1 LADQRIT
8 QLPSLSKAGVAA
20 TDVLPIA
27 DISAS
32 QTKKVT
38 AKNLVDAGLDLIDVS
53 SIDLDKLDQ
62 ASTTKLGT
70 TALADD
76 AVTAAKLAHDS
87 SVAVQTTAPST
98 DNFEGRGY
106 FNSTSGNLQVFNGSA
121 YQQVIVP
128 TAGIGDLQV
137 STGKLADG
145 AVTTAKVTALD
156 TAAYADSSV
165 TTAKVADGAVTGAKI
180 ATDTITATQVA
191 PNAIGASELANDA
204 VDTAAIVNLAVTE
217 AKLADGAVTEAKIG
231 TAAVTV
237 AKVADGSL
245 TYAKL
250 NLADGSVPGA
260 KITTDSITATQI
272 AASAVSTSELASAA
286 VTTAKVA
293 DGAITAIKIA
303 ADSITAGQI
312 APSAVGAS
320 ELADDAVDTTAIVN
334 LAVTGAKLGDGAVTT
349 AKLGDLA
356 VTDAKIAAATISYG
370 KLNLAD
376 GSIPGAKLAADAIG
390 AGQIAANAIN
400 TSELVNS
407 AVTTAKLADES
418 VTAAKIAADSI
429 TSAQIAPSAVGA
441 SELADDAVDTA
452 AIASLAITAA
462 KLADGAV
469 VEAKLGD
476 LAVTNAKIADTTIA
490 YGKLNLTD
498 GSVPGAKIAAD
509 SITATQI
516 ATAAVATS
524 ELADTAVTTAKVANL
539 AITTAKIAADAVT
552 SAQIAPDAVGASE
565 LANDAVDTTA
575 IVNLAVTEAKLADGA
590 VTTAKLGDLAVT
602 DAKIAATTI
611 TYGKL
616 NLADGSIPGAKIA
629 TDSIAAGQIAA
640 NAVGTSELAD
650 TAVTTAKVADLAI
663 TGAKIA
669 TDSITAAQ
677 IAPSAVGASELADNS
692 VDTAALVDANVTAA
706 KLGDGAVTTAKL
718 GDLAVTD
725 AKIAATTITYGKLN
739 LADGAVPGG
748 KLTDATVTGAKLV
761 ADAVGTAAVADAA
774 ITAAKVA
781 DSAITTAKV
790 ADGAITT
797 AKIDAAGLAADAIAA
812 DAITTA
818 KVLDGAITGAK
829 MADDSATIVQAGTPV
844 GSGDFEGQQW
854 FDTNT
859 SVQYVWDSTAWIRQ
873 AAINVINFTDT
884 TPIAFAIAYPDN
896 HTANVTTT
904 LDTQVANTAFL
915 GPATGADVAPTFR
928 AIVPDDLPDATG
940 STKGIIQPGTG
951 LAVNAGTL
959 NHSNSVEAGTYTKV
973 TVDAQGHVS
982 AGALIEAADVPSL
995 DAAKI
1000 TTGELPTARL
1010 ANDSVTIA
1018 KLADYSTSSL
1028 GDTFPAPSFIGQL
1041 HLNPLDKS
1049 FFMWDGNVWVP
1060 IGISAGQIIFA
1071 GTFDASDP
1079 AGTGKVASVT
1089 PEGAAAGFTVGSAVP
1104 ASAPGNNKHYLVVS
1118 EGGTITSGNAPNV
1131 ALAPPDLILSVYNA
1145 TSPGWV
1151 EVDVSSGAGAVAA
1164 SQVSFAPA
1172 GEIAATTVQLAVEE
1186 VSTECRNATNITSG
1200 TLAVARGGTNLA
1212 SYTKGDLI
1220 AASAAATLAKRTV
1233 GTNGQVLTADS
1244 AEATGLK
1251 WATPTTGTVT
1261 TVSSSTAALTVAT
1274 ATTTPAL
1281 TVRSATT
1288 SVNGI
1293 VQLSDSTSTTSSVLA
1308 ATPTAVK
1315 SAYDLAAAALPK
1327 AGGVITGA
1335 LEIGNSGS
1343 LVFEGSTNDGN
1354 ETTLTVADPTADRTI
1369 TLPNVTGTV
1378 ITTGDSGTVTSTMIA
1393 DGTIVNADINAS
1405 AAIADTKLATITTAG
1420 KVSGSAITSGN
1431 IETSGNLEIVNTTP
1445 IVRIT
1450 DSDATATHSQSTLVK
1465 VSNNFTIQTRNSTG
1479 SLLSNDYRITA
1490 NASGA
1495 SEHSWRIAD
1504 VEAML
1509 INGNSE
1515 LLIGYTSDNG
1525 AYKLQVNSQIFAT
1538 SATVATSDGRYKE
1551 NVATLNGCIDL
1562 VNALRPVSFDWKP
1575 QQDITRIDEDGNS
1588 VLVREGHNF
1597 PDGKQVGFIAQE
1609 VQEVLADKPW
1619 LGSVIKQNVRPAI
1632 EDADGNELAPEEEF
1646 FGIAEGNLT
1655 AVLTAALQEAIAM
1668 IGALE
1673 TRIAALELN

>member
-8 QLPSLSKAGVAA
+8 QLPSLPKAGVAA

-38 AKNLVDAGLDLIDVS
+38 AKDLVDAGLDLIDVS

-62 ASTTKLGT
+62 ASVTKLGT
-70 TALADD
+70 TALTDD

-87 SVAVQTTAPST
+87 SIAVQTTAPST

-145 AVTTAKVTALD
+145 AVTTAKVTALG

-165 TTAKVADGAVTGAKI
+165 TTAKIADGAVTGAKI
-180 ATDTITATQVA
+180 ANDTITATQVA
-191 PNAIGASELANDA
+191 PNAIGASELADNA
-204 VDTAAIVNLAVTE
+204 VDTAAIV
-217 AKLADGAVTEAKIG
+217 
-231 TAAVTV
+231 
-237 AKVADGSL
+237 
-245 TYAKL
+245 
-250 NLADGSVPGA
+250 
-260 KITTDSITATQI
+260 
-272 AASAVSTSELASAA
+272 
-286 VTTAKVA
+286 
-293 DGAITAIKIA
+293 
-303 ADSITAGQI
+303 
-312 APSAVGAS
+312 
-320 ELADDAVDTTAIVN
+320 
-334 LAVTGAKLGDGAVTT
+334 
-349 AKLGDLA
+349 DLA
-356 VTDAKIAAATISYG
+356 V
-370 KLNLAD
+370 
-376 GSIPGAKLAADAIG
+376 
-390 AGQIAANAIN
+390 
-400 TSELVNS
+400 
-407 AVTTAKLADES
+407 
-418 VTAAKIAADSI
+418 
-429 TSAQIAPSAVGA
+429 
-441 SELADDAVDTA
+441 
-452 AIASLAITAA
+452 TAA

-469 VEAKLGD
+469 
-476 LAVTNAKIADTTIA
+476 
-490 YGKLNLTD
+490 
-498 GSVPGAKIAAD
+498 
-509 SITATQI
+509 AT
-516 ATAAVATS
+516 
-524 ELADTAVTTAKVANL
+524 
-539 AITTAKIAADAVT
+539 
-552 SAQIAPDAVGASE
+552 
-565 LANDAVDTTA
+565 
-575 IVNLAVTEAKLADGA
+575 AKLAN
-590 VTTAKLGDLAVT
+590 LSVT

-611 TYGKL
+611 SYGKL

-725 AKIAATTITYGKLN
+725 AKIAAATITYGKLN

-748 KLTDATVTGAKLV
+748 KLTDATVTGAKL
-761 ADAVGTAAVADAA
+761 AASAVGTAAVADAA
-774 ITAAKVA
+774 ITTAKVA

-790 ADGAITT
+790 ADAAITT
-797 AKIDAAGLAADAIAA
+797 AKVDAAGLAAAAIAT

-818 KVLDGAITGAK
+818 KVLDGAITAAK
-829 MADDSATIVQAGTPV
+829 LADDSATIVQAGTPV

-873 AAINVINFTDT
+873 AALNVINFTDT

-915 GPATGADVAPTFR
+915 GPATGADTAPTFR
-928 AIVPDDLPDATG
+928 AIVPDDLPDATAT
-940 STKGIIQPGTG
+940 TKGVIQPGTG
-951 LAVNAGTL
+951 LAVNGGTL

-973 TVDAQGHVS
+973 TVDAQGHTS
-982 AGALIEAADVPSL
+982 AGALLEAADVPDI

-1000 TTGELPTARL
+1000 TTGELPTDRIADD
-1010 ANDSVTIA
+1010 AVTID

-1028 GDTFPAPSFIGQL
+1028 GETFPVPASFIGQL

-1049 FFMWDGNVWVP
+1049 FYMWDGNVWVP

-1104 ASAPGNNKHYLVVS
+1104 ASAPGNTKHYLVVS

-1131 ALAPPDLILSVYNA
+1131 VLSPPDLILSVYNA
-1145 TSPGWV
+1145 SSPGWV
-1151 EVDVSSGAGAVAA
+1151 EVDVSSGAGAIAA

-1172 GEIAATTVQLAVEE
+1172 GQIAATTVQAAVEE

-1212 SYTKGDLI
+1212 SYTKGDII

-1244 AEATGLK
+1244 AQSTGLN
-1251 WATPTTGTVT
+1251 WTTPTTGTVT

-1293 VQLSDSTSTTSSVLA
+1293 VQLSNSTSTTSSVLA

-1315 SAYDLAAAALPK
+1315 SAYDLAALALPK

-1335 LEIGNSGS
+1335 LEIGNTGS

-1378 ITTGDSGTVTSTMIA
+1378 VTTGDSGTVTSAMIA
-1393 DGTIVNADINAS
+1393 NSTIVNADINAS
-1405 AAIADTKLATITTAG
+1405 AAIDDTKLATISTAG
-1420 KVSGSAITSGN
+1420 KVSGTAITSGT
-1431 IETSGNLEIVNTTP
+1431 IETTGSFG
-1445 IVRIT
+1445 IT
-1450 DSDATATHSQSTLVK
+1450 NGAPTIRLTESDGTATHSQTA
-1465 VSNNFTIQTRNSTG
+1465 FTRNNDQFSILTRSSTG
-1479 SLLSNDYRITA
+1479 VPLSSDYLIPA
-1490 NASGA
+1490 DASGA
-1495 SEHSWRIAD
+1495 TDHIWRIAD
-1504 VEAML
+1504 TEKARLDSSGLQVVDNLYVSDKIIHAGDTDTAIRFPAANTVAVETGGTEAMRIDSGGRLLAGMPTSRQSRLGASAYQTQFQLESNATQTGLAASRFNDAAGGSFFNLQKGRGTIASPAAVIANDTTGTIVFSGWDGAAFTNSAL
-1509 INGNSE
+1509 IKSEVDGTPGANDMPGRLVFFTTADGDVGSTEAMRINSAQE
-1515 LLIGYTSDNG
+1515 LLIGYTADNG

-1575 QQDITRIDEDGNS
+1575 QQDITRIDENGNS

-1609 VQEVLADKPW
+1609 VQEVLTDKPW

-1655 AVLTAALQEAIAM
+1655 AVLTAALQEAIAK
-1668 IGALE
+1668 INALE
-1673 TRIAALELN
+1673 ARVAALELNC

>member
-1 LADQRIT
+1 MRSPPQNWHTTA
-8 QLPSLSKAGVAA
+8 PSLCR
-20 TDVLPIA
+20 P
-27 DISAS
+27 
-32 QTKKVT
+32 
-38 AKNLVDAGLDLIDVS
+38 
-53 SIDLDKLDQ
+53 
-62 ASTTKLGT
+62 
-70 TALADD
+70 
-76 AVTAAKLAHDS
+76 
-87 SVAVQTTAPST
+87 TAPST

-145 AVTTAKVTALD
+145 AVTTAKVTALG

-165 TTAKVADGAVTGAKI
+165 TTAKIADGAVIGAKI

-204 VDTAAIVNLAVTE
+204 VDTAAIVNLAVTAAKLGDGSVTVGKLGNLAVTDAKIAATTITYGKLNLADGSVPGVKITTDSITATQIAAAGVGTSELADTAVTTAKIADFAVTAAKIATDSITNAQIAPNAVGASELADNAVDTAAIVNLAVTE
-217 AKLADGAVTEAKIG
+217 AKLAGGAVTEAKIG

-260 KITTDSITATQI
+260 KITTNSITATQI

-334 LAVTGAKLGDGAVTT
+334 LAVTGAKLAAGAVTT

-407 AVTTAKLADES
+407 AVTTAKLADGS

-441 SELADDAVDTA
+441 SELADAAVDTA

-462 KLADGAV
+462 KLAA
-469 VEAKLGD
+469 
-476 LAVTNAKIADTTIA
+476 
-490 YGKLNLTD
+490 
-498 GSVPGAKIAAD
+498 
-509 SITATQI
+509 
-516 ATAAVATS
+516 
-524 ELADTAVTTAKVANL
+524 
-539 AITTAKIAADAVT
+539 
-552 SAQIAPDAVGASE
+552 
-565 LANDAVDTTA
+565 
-575 IVNLAVTEAKLADGA
+575 GA
-590 VTTAKLGDLAVT
+590 VTTTKLGDLAVT
-602 DAKIAATTI
+602 DAKIAAATI
-611 TYGKL
+611 SYGKL

-669 TDSITAAQ
+669 TDSITATQ

-692 VDTAALVDANVTAA
+692 VDTAALVDANVTEA
-706 KLGDGAVTTAKL
+706 KLAGGAVTTAKL
-718 GDLAVTD
+718 GDLAVTN

-739 LADGAVPGG
+739 LADGSVPGG
-748 KLTDATVTGAKLV
+748 KLTDATVTSAKLA
-761 ADAVGTAAVADAA
+761 ADAVGTAAIADAA
-774 ITAAKVA
+774 VTAAKVA
-781 DSAITTAKV
+781 DGAVTTAKV

-797 AKIDAAGLAADAIAA
+797 AKVDAAGLAADAIAA

-873 AAINVINFTDT
+873 AALNVINFTDT

-928 AIVPDDLPDATG
+928 AIVPDDLPDATA

-951 LAVNAGTL
+951 LAVNGGTL
-959 NHSNSVEAGTYTKV
+959 NHTNSVVAGTYTKV
-973 TVDAQGHVS
+973 TVDAEGHTS
-982 AGALIEAADVPSL
+982 AGALLEAADVPDI

-1000 TTGELPTARL
+1000 TTGELPTDRL
-1010 ANDSVTIA
+1010 ADDAVTID
-1018 KLADYSTSSL
+1018 KLADYSTASL
-1028 GDTFPAPSFIGQL
+1028 GETFPTPPSFIGQL

-1049 FFMWDGNVWVP
+1049 FYMWDGNVWVP

-1071 GTFDASDP
+1071 GTFDAGDP

-1089 PEGAAAGFTVGSAVP
+1089 PEGAAAGFTVNGALP
-1104 ASAPGNNKHYLVVS
+1104 ASSSANNKHYLVVS
-1118 EGGTITSGNAPNV
+1118 EGGIITTGNAPNV
-1131 ALAPPDLILSVYNA
+1131 ELAPPDLILSVYNA

-1151 EVDVSSGAGAVAA
+1151 EIDVSAGAGAIGAG
-1164 SQVSFAPA
+1164 QVSFDNLGTALS
-1172 GEIAATTVQLAVEE
+1172 ATTVQTAIAE
-1186 VSTECRNATNITSG
+1186 VSDDCRIATNITSG

-1212 SYTKGDLI
+1212 SYTKGDII
-1220 AASAAATLAKRTV
+1220 AASAATTLAKRTV

-1244 AEATGLK
+1244 AQSTGLN
-1251 WATPTTGTVT
+1251 WTTPTTGTVT

-1293 VQLSDSTSTTSSVLA
+1293 VQLSNSTSTTSSVLA

-1315 SAYDLAAAALPK
+1315 SAYDLAALALPK

-1378 ITTGDSGTVTSTMIA
+1378 ITTGDSGTVTSAMIA
-1393 DGTIVNADINAS
+1393 NGTIVNADINAS
-1405 AAIADTKLATITTAG
+1405 AAIADTKLATISTAG
-1420 KVSGSAITSGN
+1420 KVSNSATTATNANTASAIVARDASGDFAAGDITISDKIIHAGDTN
-1431 IETSGNLEIVNTTP
+1431 TAIRFPAADTVTVETDGSERL
-1445 IVRIT
+1445 RIT
-1450 DSDATATHSQSTLVK
+1450 STGAVLVDATAAPTDVADGDIALQNRLVM
-1465 VSNNFTIQTRNSTG
+1465 
-1479 SLLSNDYRITA
+1479 
-1490 NASGA
+1490 NASAANYGQFQ
-1495 SEHSWRIAD
+1495 RIAD
-1504 VEAML
+1504 TGSSITDTTGTIVFKFKSALSGSHRSAFVKINLAGRANNSTPSNSPACEYAFQL
-1509 INGNSE
+1509 HQTSAGACSINGTTTIFE
-1515 LLIGYTSDNG
+1515 YTFVR
-1525 AYKLQVNSQIFAT
+1525 ATHFA
-1538 SATVATSDGRYKE
+1538 
-1551 NVATLNGCIDL
+1551 
-1562 VNALRPVSFDWKP
+1562 F
-1575 QQDITRIDEDGNS
+1575 
-1588 VLVREGHNF
+1588 
-1597 PDGKQVGFIAQE
+1597 
-1609 VQEVLADKPW
+1609 AD
-1619 LGSVIKQNVRPAI
+1619 LGSGECTVTLTNPVAVSIIPAYMVEI
-1632 EDADGNELAPEEEF
+1632 NTQAGT
-1646 FGIAEGNLT
+1646 FGLDTVTIT
-1655 AVLTAALQEAIAM
+1655 
-1668 IGALE
+1668 
-1673 TRIAALELN
+1673 